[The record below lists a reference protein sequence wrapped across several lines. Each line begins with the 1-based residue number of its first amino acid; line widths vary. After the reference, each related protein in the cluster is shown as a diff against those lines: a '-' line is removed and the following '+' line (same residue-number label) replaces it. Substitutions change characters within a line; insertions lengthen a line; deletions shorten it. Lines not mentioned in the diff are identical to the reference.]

1 MPISSIN
8 LPNLIPTPTPN
19 NLVSEAQ
26 KYYSL
31 YTQLSRTTTGQT
43 QYTSPSSGNTYR
55 TTDYQDDID
64 VYNKG
69 EEGLLNLLFKYVL
82 EPYIVTAELINLIR
96 EQSAAAPVE
105 AEVTWNQDS
114 YYYNVV
120 LSGDPVGSIYTIR
133 FRTPNDYMDQATFL
147 IENERY
153 TPKLSNSNL
162 NMPQGTFLANRVV
175 TVNVDRTLKI
185 ITFNSGGDTSRP
197 YIAASTQPSRA
208 EDREKLWINTSN
220 YNTIY
225 YFDDTTQTWIPIVGV
240 WGNG

>member
-105 AEVTWNQDS
+105 AEVTWNQDMLV
-114 YYYNVV
+114 YNVT
-120 LSGDPVGSIYTIR
+120 LSNEPVGAIYTIR
-133 FRTPNDYMDQATFL
+133 FRTPNNFVDKATFL
-147 IENERY
+147 IEDERY
-153 TPKLSNSNL
+153 TPKLSNSEGD
-162 NMPQGTFLANRVV
+162 MPANTFLANRVI
-175 TVNVDRTLKI
+175 TANVDRTLDI
-185 ITFNSGGDTSRP
+185 ITFNAGGGSIIFSTTKPAPGGGLWIDTSKNLP
-197 YIAASTQPSRA
+197 YY
-208 EDREKLWINTSN
+208 
-220 YNTIY
+220 YNNSKG
-225 YFDDTTQTWIPIVGV
+225 DWIPISGV
-240 WGNG
+240 YFE

>member
-114 YYYNVV
+114 HYYNVN
-120 LSGDPVGSIYTIR
+120 LSQEPVGSIYTIR
-133 FRTPNDYMDQATFL
+133 FRTPNDYVEQAPFI
-147 IENERY
+147 IEDDTY
-153 TPKLSNSNL
+153 TARLSNSNL
-162 NMPQGTFLANRVV
+162 NMPQGTFLQNRVV

-185 ITFNSGGDTSRP
+185 ITFNSGSGIGRP
-197 YIAASTQPSRA
+197 YILSETQPTRA
-208 EDREKLWINTSN
+208 EDREKLWINTKN
-220 YNTIY
+220 YNTVY
-225 YFDDTTQTWIPIVGV
+225 YFNDTNGTWIPIVGV

>member
-31 YTQLSRTTTGQT
+31 YTQLSRTTVGQT
-43 QYTSPSSGNTYR
+43 QFTSSSSGNTYR
-55 TTDYQDDID
+55 TTDYQGDID

-114 YYYNVV
+114 LVYNVE
-120 LSGDPVGSIYTIR
+120 LSREPVGSIYSIR
-133 FRTPNDYMDQATFL
+133 FRTPNNFVSQANF
-147 IENERY
+147 IIGGEVY
-153 TPKLSNSNL
+153 TPKLSNSDSV
-162 NMPQGTFLANRVV
+162 MPANTFMGNRVV

-185 ITFNSGGDTSRP
+185 ITFNSGGDLYP
-197 YIAASTQPSRA
+197 YIAQPD
-208 EDREKLWINTSN
+208 EPVDITKLWIDTNN
-220 YNTIY
+220 YNTIHY
-225 YFDDTTQTWIPIVGV
+225 YDASAQKWQPLVGV
-240 WGNG
+240 WG